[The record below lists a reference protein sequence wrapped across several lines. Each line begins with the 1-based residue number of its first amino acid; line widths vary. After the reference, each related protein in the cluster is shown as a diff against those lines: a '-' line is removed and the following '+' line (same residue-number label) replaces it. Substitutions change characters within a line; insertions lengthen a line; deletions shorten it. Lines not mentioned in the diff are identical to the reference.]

1 MSVRKLS
8 RSEIRGLIFEA
19 VEVPPTISVPTLRSK
34 QIGKWKGRTS
44 EQIQNVLTSA
54 LNITDNSIKRIFK
67 ATPFKKDLN
76 VTVEV
81 AGDEGSEPLVNVIAK
96 ERVGTEA
103 FFKNP
108 GTPVEDDL
116 TDAFEEML
124 AAKMKSLGLKSGE
137 KMEVT
142 FEVDVEGVVETP
154 KEAKPALATSKD
166 TAAFDKKNYNAGA
179 YSALVGALKTY
190 RESGKDVPKRQQS
203 VSEILSML
211 KPGDQILKDK
221 FFKSE
226 SEYLAFLDEIPE
238 LRKKLVSPDSFVWQD
253 VTQRAKNMP
262 DDQKYE
268 YKYTPATGKIEI
280 TKPRPKVV
288 DKVKNKKAYDA
299 ILRQFN
305 KNKESITGGRS

>member
-1 MSVRKLS
+1 V
-8 RSEIRGLIFEA
+8 
-19 VEVPPTISVPTLRSK
+19 VEPPTIKILSLRSK
-34 QIGKWKGRTS
+34 QIGKWKGRTQD
-44 EQIQNVLTSA
+44 QINTVLSNA
-54 LNITDNSIKRIFK
+54 LNITGDSIKRIFK

-81 AGDEGSEPLVNVIAK
+81 TGGEGPEPLVNVIAK

-103 FFKNP
+103 FFNNP
-108 GTPVEDDL
+108 GTPVEAVL
-116 TDAFEEML
+116 KDAFEQML
-124 AAKMKSLGLKSGE
+124 AEEMKRLGLKSGE

-142 FEVDVEGVVETP
+142 FEVDVKGVVETP
-154 KEAKPALATSKD
+154 KEATPAPATSKD
-166 TAAFDKKNYNAGA
+166 TAVFDTKNYSAEA
-179 YSALVGALKTY
+179 YSALVGALTTY
-190 RESGKDVPKRQQS
+190 RESEKDDPKRQQS
-203 VSEILSML
+203 VSAILSML

-226 SEYLAFLDEIPE
+226 KEYLAFLEEIPE
-238 LRKKLVSPDSFVWQD
+238 LRKKFVSPNSFVWQD
-253 VTQRAKNMP
+253 FTQRSKNILAS
-262 DDQKYE
+262 QKYE

-305 KNKESITGGRS
+305 KNKASITGGRS